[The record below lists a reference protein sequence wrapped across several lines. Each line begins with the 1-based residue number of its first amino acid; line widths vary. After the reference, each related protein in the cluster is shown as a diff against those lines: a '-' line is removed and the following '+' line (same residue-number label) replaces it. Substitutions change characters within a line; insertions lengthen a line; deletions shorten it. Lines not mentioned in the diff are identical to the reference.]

1 MPKRYSTK
9 RPDDAGESEV
19 ARLADQFKLRIDV
32 AMRSVKDMVEAGVD
46 LWVVINQQQASVET
60 KFENVKEPPAN
71 PAPKVMTSPQAAE
84 YLGINPQTLALWRCT
99 GRYPLPFV
107 KVGRRVVY
115 HKADLDKFIH
125 DRTFNRG
132 TTR

>member
-1 MPKRYSTK
+1 MPRFSTK
-9 RPDDAGESEV
+9 RPDDEGESEV
-19 ARLADQFKLRIDV
+19 ARLADQFKLRIDA
-32 AMRSVKDMVEAGVD
+32 AMRSVKDMLEAGVD
-46 LWVVINQQQASVET
+46 LLVAIDQRQARVESELAT
-60 KFENVKEPPAN
+60 VKEPPAS

-115 HKADLDKFIH
+115 HKADLDKFIE